1 MSDAE
6 LPIWKFE
13 KIIHEGAEATV
24 SEGIWFGK
32 SVISKVRRKR
42 GYRYPELD
50 IKLTKKRIAAEARTL
65 FRLRKKS
72 FPCPSIYYIDTN
84 NSQIIMSKIFA
95 TPLYEKLNKLKSP
108 KLILEE
114 IGKLI
119 RRLHLC
125 DISHGDLTTHNILL
139 SPREELFI
147 IDFGLSRFSP
157 ELEHLGLDLQVLSE
171 CLTASHANIRNPMEA
186 IIRGYI
192 SIDGDNPDSE
202 NANKVITR
210 FEEIK
215 SRVRYHG

>member
-1 MSDAE
+1 MSDTE
-6 LPIWKFE
+6 LPIWNSE

-24 SEGIWFGK
+24 SEGKWFGK
-32 SVISKVRRKR
+32 SAISKVRRKR

-50 IKLTKKRIAAEARTL
+50 RKLTKKRIAAEARIL

-72 FPCPSIYYIDTN
+72 FPCPSIYFIDTN

-95 TPLYEKLNKLKSP
+95 NPLYEELNKLKSQ
-108 KLILEE
+108 KLILEK

-125 DISHGDLTTHNILL
+125 DISHGDLTTHNILI
-139 SPREELFI
+139 SQRGELFI
-147 IDFGLSRFSP
+147 IDFGLSRISP

-171 CLTASHANIRNPMEA
+171 CLTASHANIKNPMEA

-192 SIDGDNPDSE
+192 SVDGNNPESKS
-202 NANKVITR
+202 ANNVIVR

>member
-6 LPIWKFE
+6 MPIWNLE

-24 SEGIWFGK
+24 SEGKWFGK
-32 SVISKVRRKR
+32 SAISKVRRKR

-50 IKLTKKRIAAEARTL
+50 RKLTKKRIAAEARIL

-119 RRLHLC
+119 RRLHLS

-139 SPREELFI
+139 SSKEELFI
-147 IDFGLSRFSP
+147 IDFGLSRISP

-171 CLTASHANIRNPMEA
+171 CLTASHAKIKNPMEA

-192 SIDGDNPDSE
+192 SIDDNNPDSE

-210 FEEIK
+210 FQEIK

>member
-6 LPIWKFE
+6 MPIWNLE

-24 SEGIWFGK
+24 SEGKWFGK
-32 SVISKVRRKR
+32 SAISKVRRKR

-50 IKLTKKRIAAEARTL
+50 RKLTKKRIAAEARIL

-119 RRLHLC
+119 RRLHLS

-139 SPREELFI
+139 SSKEELFI
-147 IDFGLSRFSP
+147 IDFGLSRISP

-171 CLTASHANIRNPMEA
+171 CLTASHANIKNPMEA

-192 SIDGDNPDSE
+192 SIDDNNPDSE

-210 FEEIK
+210 FQEIK

>member
-6 LPIWKFE
+6 MPIWNLE

-24 SEGIWFGK
+24 SEGKWFGK
-32 SVISKVRRKR
+32 SAISKVRRKR

-50 IKLTKKRIAAEARTL
+50 RKLTKKRIAAEARIL

-95 TPLYEKLNKLKSP
+95 TPLYEKLNKLQSP

-119 RRLHLC
+119 RRLHLS

-139 SPREELFI
+139 SSKEELFI
-147 IDFGLSRFSP
+147 IDFGLSRISP

-171 CLTASHANIRNPMEA
+171 CLTASHANIKNPMEA